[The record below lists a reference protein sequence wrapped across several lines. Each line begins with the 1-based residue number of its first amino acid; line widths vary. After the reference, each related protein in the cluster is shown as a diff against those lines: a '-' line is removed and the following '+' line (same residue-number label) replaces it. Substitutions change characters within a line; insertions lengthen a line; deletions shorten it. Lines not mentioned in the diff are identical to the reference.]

1 MLKHLLDHLRKDS
14 QSSSHVTEY
23 QNSGFWLT
31 HKPSLGLLF
40 SNFYTASVLGYL
52 TRIVLLS
59 KLYRFDVLTLGK
71 FSIFLDLQCPKVSP
85 TSLFSDLTN

>member
-14 QSSSHVTEY
+14 QSSSDVTEY

-31 HKPSLGLLF
+31 DNPTLGLLF

-52 TRIVLLS
+52 IRIVLLS
-59 KLYRFDVLTLGK
+59 
-71 FSIFLDLQCPKVSP
+71 
-85 TSLFSDLTN
+85 